1 MAIVLKMKE
10 EEEEEEISYYHCRRY
25 NVFLQIV
32 AFDMLSRC
40 NFYFGSFFIWLVVTS
55 FSSDVV

>member
-1 MAIVLKMKE
+1 MAIVLKMK
-10 EEEEEEISYYHCRRY
+10 EEEEISYYHCRRY

-55 FSSDVV
+55 FLDVV